1 MILDELTV
9 ELSMSQ
15 KDDRAYVLV
24 IIDPGKEQNFANEI
38 LTKGLDLDSK
48 VERMDFVHG
57 SFDFIITLRGSKEEI
72 DLKILEIRKTPYVRR
87 TETLIPFEMFNWED
101 LANKEAYT

>member
-1 MILDELTV
+1 
-9 ELSMSQ
+9 MSQ
-15 KDDRAYVLV
+15 QHNRAYVLV
-24 IIDPGKEQNFANEI
+24 IINPGKEQEFAKEI

-72 DLKILEIRKTPYVRR
+72 DLKILEIRKSSYVRR

-101 LANKEAYT
+101 LANQQTES